1 MEGIQ
6 RGTEKGKKR
15 EEERDREGKEAREGE
30 VR

>member
-15 EEERDREGKEAREGE
+15 EEERDRGERKQEKER
-30 VR
+30 